1 MIIAFHGT
9 KKGTHLAD
17 AAMVLTAALTMFER
31 QKKVLM
37 LVVSNAGEMKNIE
50 MLADSYMKEQHD
62 LNMTIGGDF
71 EFEDTG
77 IDALLRQASANRLTV
92 EHFDNYVTKL
102 SRSKNYLDIA
112 PETTQQDFETS
123 LEERPDELRLLLENA
138 QDVYGYV
145 FVLVN
150 PKNEIL
156 TKRIDE
162 VADKVVVAIP
172 QGRGEELPE
181 SCYDA
186 NIKKKVHFLVE
197 DYEEKSS
204 YGYKTMKKSYD
215 AKKFYVVPHN
225 VLFRDAV
232 NDGTLVQFAM
242 RNYNASKTDVNYPL
256 IKALR
261 DLMND
266 IVLIDKDMPAEEE
279 DTLFIKKP
287 HEPVFPQ
294 HTLHEIS
301 AKIVNV
307 APDTSM
313 KRGLFGKEKTS
324 GKKIV
329 FTDKDEDTTDEN
341 TASMQ
346 EDSFKE
352 EPAATNM
359 NTSEAVPADTAEPK
373 PLSRK
378 RKKLFGRKHSSEESF
393 EVANSDSLKD
403 TEEPNETPDL
413 EYIDMSTREDAP
425 SHMAVE
431 ESEKEVPTEAAETAT
446 EDAAADTENP
456 ENIENTENTEDAAGD
471 TAVDAPVKEKKRGFF
486 SRLFGKKDAP
496 SETAD
501 VEVSETDANDM
512 EGAEST
518 VSTEETESSD
528 NTMNM

>member
-112 PETTQQDFETS
+112 PETTQQDFEAS

-313 KRGLFGKEKTS
+313 KRGLFSKEKTS

-341 TASMQ
+341 TASTQ
-346 EDSFKE
+346 EDNFKE
-352 EPAATNM
+352 EPTATNM
-359 NTSEAVPADTAEPK
+359 NTSETTPADTAEPK

-378 RKKLFGRKHSSEESF
+378 KKKFFGRKHSSEESF

-403 TEEPNETPDL
+403 TEEPKETPDL

-431 ESEKEVPTEAAETAT
+431 ENEKEVPTEAAETAT
-446 EDAAADTENP
+446 EDDATDTENLENA
-456 ENIENTENTEDAAGD
+456 ENIESAEDAAGD
-471 TAVDAPVKEKKRGFF
+471 TTVDAPVKEKKRGFF

-496 SETAD
+496 SEAAD
-501 VEVSETDANDM
+501 VEASETDANDM

>member
-112 PETTQQDFETS
+112 PETTQQDFEAS

-150 PKNEIL
+150 PKNEVL

-215 AKKFYVVPHN
+215 TKKFYVVPHN

-242 RNYNASKTDVNYPL
+242 RNYNAPKTDVNYPL

-266 IVLIDKDMPAEEE
+266 IVLIDKDMPPEEE

-313 KRGLFGKEKTS
+313 KRGLFSKEKTS

-329 FTDKDEDTTDEN
+329 FTDKDEDATDEN
-341 TASMQ
+341 AAPMQ

-359 NTSEAVPADTAEPK
+359 NTSEAAPADTAEPK

-378 RKKLFGRKHSSEESF
+378 KKKLFGKKHSSEESF

-403 TEEPNETPDL
+403 TEEPKKTPDL

-425 SHMAVE
+425 SHMTVDE
-431 ESEKEVPTEAAETAT
+431 NEKEVSTEAAATTT
-446 EDAAADTENP
+446 EDAAADTENLENA
-456 ENIENTENTEDAAGD
+456 ENIESAEDAAGD

-501 VEVSETDANDM
+501 VEASETDTNDM